1 MTIRNWV
8 LMSGLAVFGLLAA
21 ASATAN
27 EAYTLGA
34 GDRVSIT
41 VYGQEDLATQ
51 SEVATDGTIAMP
63 LLGRVEVEGLAPPA
77 AAKLIAKRLEL
88 EGYLQTAHVNL
99 LVDEYRSSMI
109 AVLGQVNRPG
119 RMAMQGPTSIPDV
132 LAMVGGISQDGGE
145 RIILIRT
152 NSEGKQ
158 TRQEFNLDQL
168 LDSQAQDRS
177 QINLRKGDTLYVPRA
192 DQFYV
197 HGQVKQPGTYPLDRQ
212 LNIMQALSISGGF
225 NPSASTDGLILYR
238 KQPDGSVIKREVELT
253 DQIEDG
259 DVLFV
264 KESLF

>member
-8 LMSGLAVFGLLAA
+8 VTFWLSVFSLLAA
-21 ASATAN
+21 VPATAN
-27 EAYTLGA
+27 ESYTLGA

-41 VYGQEDLATQ
+41 VYGQEDLTTQ
-51 SEVATDGTIAMP
+51 AEVASDGTIAMA
-63 LLGRVEVEGLAPPA
+63 LLGRISIEGLSPPA

-88 EGYLQTAHVNL
+88 DGYLQTAHVNL
-99 LVDEYRSSMI
+99 LVDEYRSNMV

-119 RMAMQGPTSIPDV
+119 RIAMQGPTSIPDI

-158 TRQEFNLDQL
+158 ARQEYNLDQL
-168 LDSQAQDRS
+168 LDSQAHNRS

-197 HGQVKQPGTYPLDRQ
+197 HGQVQQPGTYPLDRQ

-238 KQPDGSVIKREVELT
+238 KQPDGSVAKRKVELT
-253 DQIEDG
+253 DEIEDG